1 MEIYIKDNVIDITY
15 QSELILDTNAMT
27 FNFESY
33 VSRINSHSNLCSL
46 ALHKLRAH

>member
-1 MEIYIKDNVIDITY
+1 MEIYIQDNVIDIAY
-15 QSELILDTNAMT
+15 QSELILDTKPT
-27 FNFESY
+27 IIKFESY